1 MWIKSLWNIREK
13 GGGEGNGMKT
23 IITRSKRTCQFPQIW
38 HVSALAPAAVGDV
51 LPCIANQI
59 TCIWIYIWD
68 TAHLLHIAFAFF
80 TRAHLL
86 FQVQHRSCFFVGC
99 SWPWVSSSCGETPD
113 VLVRGFHLAGIDEFY
128 LHEQMFFF
136 NISDRSENLVPT
148 QSIIHAHGC
157 LHTLDSWSKSG
168 TAEVVPT
175 TARKTAS
182 IVYQWFWLVVS
193 YLVRW

>member
-1 MWIKSLWNIREK
+1 
-13 GGGEGNGMKT
+13 MKT

-68 TAHLLHIAFAFF
+68 TAHLLHTEPHCFCIFHARSLTFPSTAQI
-80 TRAHLL
+80 LL
-86 FQVQHRSCFFVGC
+86 FGWPQLTLGLVQLWWDPRRTRPRLSPRRHWWILPTCHC
-99 SWPWVSSSCGETPD
+99 NMNKC
-113 VLVRGFHLAGIDEFY
+113 
-128 LHEQMFFF
+128 FF

-168 TAEVVPT
+168 TAEAVPT
-175 TARKTAS
+175 TAKKTAS
-182 IVYQWFWLVVS
+182 IVYQ
-193 YLVRW
+193 